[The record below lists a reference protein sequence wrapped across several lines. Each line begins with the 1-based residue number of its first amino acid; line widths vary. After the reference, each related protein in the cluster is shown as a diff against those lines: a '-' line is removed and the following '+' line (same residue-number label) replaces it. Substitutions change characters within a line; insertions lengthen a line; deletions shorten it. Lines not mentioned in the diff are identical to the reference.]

1 MNKSLLLTIAVVFSA
16 LFSQAQT
23 QSIAYP
29 AVGKGVATTFVTD
42 YHSLGINSSALGW
55 GTGYKDKHFTMGM
68 TEFGF
73 GMYSDSLSSD
83 KLKKFY
89 KAVKGQVFKNSTD
102 SLNWAQQ
109 QDAIADYAEAG
120 ISMFLNY
127 NWFGFAYQGKKFGG
141 IAFNIREN
149 YQWYSKLNQQT
160 TDIIFRGKFSNYFD
174 SLTVVFGADTS
185 VIANSPN
192 LSQDTMNNVI
202 LGTISTPLNLSQIT
216 NGSEVRAI
224 WNRYYSVG
232 YGRKILGK
240 DSVFAIYGGIG
251 GRYIQSVAMFNMQ
264 SDGNKLMMYSSMSPS
279 FTIDYGSVS
288 SSNPSTFIDQG
299 KGLPKVVGSGY
310 GLDFS
315 ASVIILNRLKL
326 AAAVNNIGQVT
337 FKRNVY
343 TVNDTLL
350 TNVSINGLSDYNV
363 TQSVNQLLREGG
375 ILKLEG
381 QEDYV
386 LKNAA
391 DFRIGASMDFGKIL
405 KCGFDIVAP
414 FNRENPGSLANP
426 VFSFGGELR
435 PVKFIALSAG
445 YFGGGIYKHNIPVGI
460 NFILKDGAY
469 EVGISSYDALSFFS
483 KKSNSI
489 SAAFG
494 FARFRF

>member
-1 MNKSLLLTIAVVFSA
+1 
-16 LFSQAQT
+16 
-23 QSIAYP
+23 
-29 AVGKGVATTFVTD
+29 
-42 YHSLGINSSALGW
+42 
-55 GTGYKDKHFTMGM
+55 
-68 TEFGF
+68 
-73 GMYSDSLSSD
+73 
-83 KLKKFY
+83 
-89 KAVKGQVFKNSTD
+89 
-102 SLNWAQQ
+102 
-109 QDAIADYAEAG
+109 
-120 ISMFLNY
+120 
-127 NWFGFAYQGKKFGG
+127 
-141 IAFNIREN
+141 
-149 YQWYSKLNQQT
+149 
-160 TDIIFRGKFSNYFD
+160 
-174 SLTVVFGADTS
+174 
-185 VIANSPN
+185 
-192 LSQDTMNNVI
+192 
-202 LGTISTPLNLSQIT
+202 
-216 NGSEVRAI
+216 
-224 WNRYYSVG
+224 
-232 YGRKILGK
+232 
-240 DSVFAIYGGIG
+240 
-251 GRYIQSVAMFNMQ
+251 
-264 SDGNKLMMYSSMSPS
+264 
-279 FTIDYGSVS
+279 
-288 SSNPSTFIDQG
+288 
-299 KGLPKVVGSGY
+299 
-310 GLDFS
+310 
-315 ASVIILNRLKL
+315 VIILNRLKL

-414 FNRENPGSLANP
+414 FNRENPGSLANT

-445 YFGGGIYKHNIPVGI
+445 YFGGGIYKNNIPVGI

-469 EVGISSYDALSFFS
+469 EVGVSSYDALSFFS

>member
-89 KAVKGQVFKNSTD
+89 KAVKGQVLNSSTD

-120 ISMFLNY
+120 IYMFLNY

-216 NGSEVRAI
+216 KGSEVRAI
-224 WNRYYSVG
+224 WNRYYSIG
-232 YGRKILGK
+232 YGRKIIGK

-279 FTIDYGSVS
+279 FTIDYGAIST
-288 SSNPSTFIDQG
+288 SNPSTFIDQG

-315 ASVIILNRLKL
+315 ASVVIMNRLKL

-350 TNVSINGLSDYNV
+350 TSVSINGLSDYNV
-363 TQSVNQLLREGG
+363 TQSVNQLLSQGG

-391 DFRIGASMDFGKIL
+391 DFRIGASMEFGKIL
-405 KCGFDIVAP
+405 KCGFDVVAP

-445 YFGGGIYKHNIPVGI
+445 YFGGGIYKNNIPVGI
-460 NFILKDGAY
+460 NFIFKDGAY
-469 EVGISSYDALSFFS
+469 EVGVSSYDALSFFTQ
-483 KKSNSI
+483 KSNSI

>member
-1 MNKSLLLTIAVVFSA
+1 
-16 LFSQAQT
+16 
-23 QSIAYP
+23 
-29 AVGKGVATTFVTD
+29 
-42 YHSLGINSSALGW
+42 
-55 GTGYKDKHFTMGM
+55 
-68 TEFGF
+68 
-73 GMYSDSLSSD
+73 
-83 KLKKFY
+83 
-89 KAVKGQVFKNSTD
+89 
-102 SLNWAQQ
+102 
-109 QDAIADYAEAG
+109 
-120 ISMFLNY
+120 
-127 NWFGFAYQGKKFGG
+127 
-141 IAFNIREN
+141 
-149 YQWYSKLNQQT
+149 
-160 TDIIFRGKFSNYFD
+160 
-174 SLTVVFGADTS
+174 
-185 VIANSPN
+185 
-192 LSQDTMNNVI
+192 MNNVI

-337 FKRNVY
+337 FKRNGY
-343 TVNDTLL
+343 TVNDTLF

-391 DFRIGASMDFGKIL
+391 DFRIGASMEFGKIL
-405 KCGFDIVAP
+405 TCGFDVVAP
-414 FNRENPGSLANP
+414 FNRENPGSLANT

-460 NFILKDGAY
+460 NFIFKDGAY
-469 EVGISSYDALSFFS
+469 EVGVSSYDALSFFS

-489 SAAFG
+489 SVAFG